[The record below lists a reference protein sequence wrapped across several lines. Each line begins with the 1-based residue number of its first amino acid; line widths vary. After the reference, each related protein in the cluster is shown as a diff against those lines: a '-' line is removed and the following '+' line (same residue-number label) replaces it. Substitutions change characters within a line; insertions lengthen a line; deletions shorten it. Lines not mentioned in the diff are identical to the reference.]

1 MSQTIPV
8 LNPDEAVRQLA
19 LDVHLL
25 DELREMINKFNMFKV
40 LKIDQYEIRHSQM
53 LAWLLDPQENHGLG
67 DTFLRNFLKE
77 TFRVRK
83 IEDASSEFAVGDEL
97 LLANLKN
104 FKIQRESHKNYGGK
118 NRFMDIVAYDEQQKV
133 IIIIENKIHAKEGEL
148 QTSTYRSIIESDK
161 NYIQYKKLFIFL

>member
-1 MSQTIPV
+1 MEVSMSQTIPV

-133 IIIIENKIHAKEGEL
+133 IIIIENKIA
-148 QTSTYRSIIESDK
+148 I
-161 NYIQYKKLFIFL
+161 